1 MNNKRIVVV
10 FLFVIVGIPV
20 IVNAIGC
27 PELLSYY
34 GSLIG
39 AIIAIVAILFTRE
52 QIQRESFLK
61 NEMDKW
67 TRLKSI
73 FLQILDNINPMNA
86 LKDDIDNGM
95 VNPVKAI
102 SSFQKYQLD
111 CKMAND
117 LLSAHLSDID
127 YPKFEKL
134 LNDITALGEE
144 CADQIGKLI
153 EEYSACKKLLDKK
166 KVEDALRIE
175 EEFPGSFSKE
185 SIDYCKSVEKISK
198 TTDFYRID
206 ERITQLKIELAHAYE
221 DKYRVL
227 LQRVGAKFH
236 ELEADTQRQADS
248 MLVFGNIF
256 SSNTCGN
263 QKRTDNHK

>member
-1 MNNKRIVVV
+1 MNWSKIVSLVV
-10 FLFVIVGIPV
+10 GLFAIVGIPM

-27 PELLSYY
+27 PELLSYC

-39 AIIAIVAILFTRE
+39 AIVAILFTRK

-61 NEMDKW
+61 KELDKW

-73 FLQILDNINPMNA
+73 FLQILDNINPMTV
-86 LKDDIDNGM
+86 LKEVTCCGISE
-95 VNPVKAI
+95 PAKAI
-102 SSFQKYQLD
+102 NNFQKYQLD

-117 LLSAHLSDID
+117 LLGAYLSDRD

-134 LNDITALGEE
+134 INDITALGEE

-153 EEYSACKKLLDKK
+153 EEYSACKKLLEKK

-198 TTDFYRID
+198 TIDFYRID
-206 ERITQLKIELAHAYE
+206 KRITQLKLELAHAYE

-248 MLVFGNIF
+248 ML
-256 SSNTCGN
+256 
-263 QKRTDNHK
+263 